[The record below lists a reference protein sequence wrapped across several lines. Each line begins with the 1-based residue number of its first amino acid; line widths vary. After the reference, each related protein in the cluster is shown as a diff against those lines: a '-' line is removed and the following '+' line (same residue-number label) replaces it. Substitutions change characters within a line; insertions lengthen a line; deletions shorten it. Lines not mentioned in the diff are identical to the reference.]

1 MLTAITD
8 ILHERRAID
17 MLKYERNSA
26 KIGEF
31 IHFLKHNVLNIS
43 EITRQNKL
51 TEILNKFAGE
61 KTEEVFIVQNS
72 KNKEA
77 QAAVV
82 DVEYLMELIEYKN
95 KFILAQDEEADEFVY
110 KMAIEREGTSATKT
124 LGEVAAMLDLSWE
137 NIMKAKDRMEID

>member
-1 MLTAITD
+1 MRTAITD

-110 KMAIEREGTSATKT
+110 KTDEDLKDIMDELKAANLVERIKTEEGTKT
-124 LGEVAAMLDLSWE
+124 FLLPY
-137 NIMKAKDRMEID
+137 